1 MEQGQ
6 TAPVAEVNAP
16 VEGQV
21 GQKDVLASS
30 NKQENKDTEYNALP
44 ANDKEIISSFVKFF
58 GQTKPGQE
66 IVINNGKPSLLMN
79 INGKPV
85 VKSLQDIFDQH
96 SMSTAGE
103 EDLLNSKIKLKSAE
117 AREREVG
124 ELVQAFYQ
132 DPEIFMQLSREKGY
146 SEEQIGKIAAGL
158 LERVIKSAESPKEIK
173 EADALKRDYEKLK
186 KEKDDLIKE
195 KETEAYKKR
204 ENEEYMGIKKDIY
217 KVMSEQGMLENE
229 DVAEDIIIS
238 IANQM
243 RYAAQNQVKLSAEQ
257 AMKIVMSKI
266 PSYIDV
272 VYKGL
277 SDNQIRKLLP
287 ERIIKIARGESTPDL
302 RSTPT
307 SNGMLKTAPVKKGG
321 ATPRK
326 KTFSEMFN
334 Q

>member
-1 MEQGQ
+1 
-6 TAPVAEVNAP
+6 
-16 VEGQV
+16 
-21 GQKDVLASS
+21 
-30 NKQENKDTEYNALP
+30 
-44 ANDKEIISSFVKFF
+44 
-58 GQTKPGQE
+58 
-66 IVINNGKPSLLMN
+66 
-79 INGKPV
+79 
-85 VKSLQDIFDQH
+85 
-96 SMSTAGE
+96 
-103 EDLLNSKIKLKSAE
+103 
-117 AREREVG
+117 
-124 ELVQAFYQ
+124 
-132 DPEIFMQLSREKGY
+132 
-146 SEEQIGKIAAGL
+146 
-158 LERVIKSAESPKEIK
+158 
-173 EADALKRDYEKLK
+173 
-186 KEKDDLIKE
+186 
-195 KETEAYKKR
+195 
-204 ENEEYMGIKKDIY
+204 MGIKKDIH